1 MSQHPYSSLYPIF
14 SPRFKAYLIL
24 SGCPGQIV
32 RRLRTGCTEAS
43 DRLYGGSGQVVQS
56 LRIGCTKALGWL

>member
-24 SGCPGQIV
+24 SGCPEQIV
-32 RRLRTGCTEAS
+32 RRLRTGCTEAPDKLS
-43 DRLYGGSGQVVQS
+43 KAYG
-56 LRIGCTKALGWL
+56 

>member
-1 MSQHPYSSLYPIF
+1 MSQHPYSFLYPIF

-32 RRLRTGCTEAS
+32 RRPRTSCTDAS
-43 DRLYGGSGQVVQS
+43 DRLSGGFGLVV
-56 LRIGCTKALGWL
+56 

>member
-32 RRLRTGCTEAS
+32 RRLRTGCTEAPDKLS
-43 DRLYGGSGQVVQS
+43 EGFG
-56 LRIGCTKALGWL
+56 